1 MTPPS
6 SPPDAGASGMT
17 ICPVCRID
25 LAAVGTWHVPGCPRD
40 HTEQPEPTGNGQPIT
55 ELVIR
60 DLQERS
66 RVGALRYGTPLRAH
80 NGRDPLRD
88 AYEEALDLCQYLRQ
102 AIEEREWNVGRH
114 AT

>member
-1 MTPPS
+1 MT
-6 SPPDAGASGMT
+6 SPLPTEATHGM
-17 ICPVCRID
+17 
-25 LAAVGTWHVPGCPRD
+25 A
-40 HTEQPEPTGNGQPIT
+40 EQPEPTGNGTPIT
-55 ELVIR
+55 ELVIA

-80 NGRDPLRD
+80 NGRDALVD
-88 AYEEALDLCQYLRQ
+88 AYCEALDLCQYLRQ